1 MFLVLKIEGFENKFV
16 DYIKWKSEQYNTVL
30 TSNII

>member
-16 DYIKWKSEQYNTVL
+16 GYIQWKSEQYNTVL
-30 TSNII
+30 TNNII